1 MHKYNKKNVYFILGD
16 VMIYLYGIK
25 GSGMSALAC
34 LLDDL
39 EYEVE
44 GIDTEEYIA
53 YQDELIKRKIKI
65 HPFSYDE
72 FNYDNLFIIGNAF
85 LGNEKISMIE
95 EKALWY
101 SYSGFLN
108 LLFSCPKI
116 GVSGTHG
123 KTTTTTFLTNMIDD
137 DISYIIGDGTGYG
150 LKKSNYFI
158 LEACEYKNTFLKY
171 DLSSLI
177 ITNIDYD
184 HPDFFN
190 SIDDVID
197 SFQRRVNNVN
207 LVILNGDC
215 ANCRQLKVSNGCYV
229 GFNDDNDVCLDY
241 EFPYII
247 LSKEIDAKIYFPYS
261 QKELIIDYALGYV
274 LAYLMEIK
282 VKTKPSYRL
291 PKRRLQK
298 INDDPIVYTDY
309 AHHPIEIK
317 VSFNYFKNKYPD
329 KKIIL
334 VFEFHTI
341 SRIEAFYNEFMDA
354 FKLFDDV
361 YLTDIF
367 TSVREENRLQ
377 NNDFLLLKKYE
388 ILKFEVKLDE
398 IVIFMGAG
406 KADRYA
412 YEYVSFINTK

>member
-1 MHKYNKKNVYFILGD
+1 
-16 VMIYLYGIK
+16 
-25 GSGMSALAC
+25 
-34 LLDDL
+34 
-39 EYEVE
+39 
-44 GIDTEEYIA
+44 
-53 YQDELIKRKIKI
+53 
-65 HPFSYDE
+65 
-72 FNYDNLFIIGNAF
+72 
-85 LGNEKISMIE
+85 
-95 EKALWY
+95 
-101 SYSGFLN
+101 
-108 LLFSCPKI
+108 
-116 GVSGTHG
+116 
-123 KTTTTTFLTNMIDD
+123 
-137 DISYIIGDGTGYG
+137 
-150 LKKSNYFI
+150 
-158 LEACEYKNTFLKY
+158 
-171 DLSSLI
+171 
-177 ITNIDYD
+177 
-184 HPDFFN
+184 
-190 SIDDVID
+190 
-197 SFQRRVNNVN
+197 
-207 LVILNGDC
+207 
-215 ANCRQLKVSNGCYV
+215 
-229 GFNDDNDVCLDY
+229 
-241 EFPYII
+241 
-247 LSKEIDAKIYFPYS
+247 
-261 QKELIIDYALGYV
+261 
-274 LAYLMEIK
+274 MEIK